1 MTGFLPRARLDALE
15 QLREK
20 GLTDQRDAC
29 ARGSAHVRGGR
40 LHVFVKA
47 RAALW
52 VQRACVRAI
61 AVGQM
66 QESHGDRGDWE

>member
-20 GLTDQRDAC
+20 GAHRSARCVRAGVCAC
-29 ARGSAHVRGGR
+29 PGWALAR
-40 LHVFVKA
+40 FVKA